1 MAEIRLDKLL
11 ANRSLYSRNDVKMI
25 LKKGAVK
32 VDGITEYNGSRKINP
47 DLQEVSCYGKKIIG
61 GSHVYV
67 LVNKPVGYI
76 CATEDKIHKTVL
88 ELVPDDLKIKGLFPA
103 GRLDID
109 STGLVL
115 LTDDGELAHRMLSPK
130 SHVPKY
136 YLVKLAHTLQHD
148 AIEKLAEGV
157 VLSDKTICLPAQ
169 TQALQDNYALI
180 CLHEGKYHQVKRMFA
195 SLGNHVEFLHRVAIG
210 GLVLPENLALGEHLE
225 ILHKDVEIMLKSE
238 SFQVVCEQIMKR
250 FSSYWINKRL

>member
-11 ANRSLYSRNDVKMI
+11 ANRSLYSRSDVKAI

-32 VDGITEYNGSRKINP
+32 VDGITEYDGSRKIHP
-47 DLQEVSCYGKKIIG
+47 DVQEVSCYGKKILG
-61 GSHVYV
+61 GLHIYV

-76 CATEDKIHKTVL
+76 CATEDKVHKTVL
-88 ELVPDDLKIKGLFPA
+88 ELVPDVLRVKGLFPA

-115 LTDDGELAHRMLSPK
+115 LTDDGELAHKMLAPK

-136 YLVKLAHTLQHD
+136 YLVRLEHALQTSD
-148 AIEKLAEGV
+148 IQKLAEGII
-157 VLSDKTICLPAQ
+157 LSDGMCCLPAQ
-169 TQALQDNYALI
+169 AQALQDTYALI

-210 GLVLPENLALGEHLE
+210 GLVLPENLASGEHLE
-225 ILHKDVEIMLKSE
+225 ILHKDVEIMLKAE
-238 SFQVVCEQIMKR
+238 SFQVMYERIVKN
-250 FSSYWINKRL
+250 FSSYSINERL